1 MFAKLIQRLTEVS
14 PTELPQDDARLAL
27 AALLVRIARSDD
39 QYESIES
46 EKIKKI
52 LTERYQLD
60 GNQCSELLRDAETL
74 EAEAPDTV
82 RFTRLIKNA
91 VPYEDRLAVI
101 EAFWEIVLVDGKR
114 DAAEDS
120 LLRLM
125 TKLLGI
131 TDVDSAKARQRMMAK

>member
-14 PTELPQDDARLAL
+14 STELPQDDARLAL
-27 AALLVRIARSDD
+27 AALLVRIARADD
-39 QYESIES
+39 RYESIES

-60 GNQCSELLRDAETL
+60 GNQCSELLRDAEML

-82 RFTRLIKNA
+82 RFTRSIKNA

-125 TKLLGI
+125 AKLLGI